1 MRLFEDRADAGRRVA
16 GLLEHLRSADVVV
29 LGLPRGGVP
38 VAAQV
43 ALALG
48 APLDVVV
55 VRKLGVPDQPELAM
69 GAVGEGDVLVLDP
82 HTVARAGVSP
92 EQVAV
97 VERRERAALAARAE
111 RLRAH
116 RPGVSLVG
124 RTAVVVDDG
133 IATGATVRV
142 ACRVA
147 RRLGAARVVVAVPL
161 APPEIDARSLGCD
174 ELVCAATP
182 SPFVAV
188 GHHYEDFFPTSD
200 DEVVRLLGG

>member
-1 MRLFEDRADAGRRVA
+1 MRLFEDRADAGRRLA

-38 VAAQV
+38 VAAEV
-43 ALALG
+43 ARALR

-69 GAVGEGDVLVLDP
+69 GAVGEGDVVVLDAR
-82 HTVARAGVSP
+82 TVARAGVSP
-92 EQVAV
+92 EQAAA
-97 VERRERAALAARAE
+97 VERRERVALAVRAE

-116 RPGVSLVG
+116 RPGVSLAG
-124 RTAVVVDDG
+124 RTVVVVDDG

-161 APPEIDARSLGCD
+161 APPEIDAQALGCD